1 MFFKLENSDL
11 LFKFF
16 DFLVGNRVLK
26 KVLTDFR
33 FFIFQLFVEFGDFHL
48 EDFVFE
54 IFIVQIVDSGVDF
67 EKFFIFAHE
76 EVFQSSCFIFINAF

>member
-1 MFFKLENSDL
+1 
-11 LFKFF
+11 
-16 DFLVGNRVLK
+16 
-26 KVLTDFR
+26 
-33 FFIFQLFVEFGDFHL
+33 L